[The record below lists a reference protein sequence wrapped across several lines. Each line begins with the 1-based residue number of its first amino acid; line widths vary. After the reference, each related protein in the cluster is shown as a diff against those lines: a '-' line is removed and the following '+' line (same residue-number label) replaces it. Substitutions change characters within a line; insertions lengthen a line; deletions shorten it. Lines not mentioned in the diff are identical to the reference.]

1 MGQGNYTEADV
12 LECSRAFTG
21 WSIAYP
27 ISRLPYGRYPW
38 FFEYKSED
46 HDDGEKSFLGETGR
60 FNGEDIVQIIA
71 RQPGTARFIARH
83 MYDFFVAD
91 EVPVPQWPYTDAVD
105 PEAIE
110 VLVESY
116 MASDHDIRSMLRT
129 LFNSDFFKEA
139 RFARVK
145 GPAELVAGIVRLSG
159 GVSRPNMEVIEAADV
174 AGFMGQTILS
184 PPTVEGWHE
193 GTEWINSGS
202 LIERVNFAAK
212 LMSDVDK
219 PGVRAI
225 MDRLAAQDGGEFAP
239 DQLVDQC
246 LDLMGPIASNE
257 SSRSALVEHVARQG
271 DLSLRDHQHGDE
283 SEKRVADLLG
293 LIASTR
299 EYQLG

>member
-1 MGQGNYTEADV
+1 
-12 LECSRAFTG
+12 
-21 WSIAYP
+21 
-27 ISRLPYGRYPW
+27 
-38 FFEYKSED
+38 
-46 HDDGEKSFLGETGR
+46 
-60 FNGEDIVQIIA
+60 
-71 RQPGTARFIARH
+71 
-83 MYDFFVAD
+83 
-91 EVPVPQWPYTDAVD
+91 
-105 PEAIE
+105 
-110 VLVESY
+110 
-116 MASDHDIRSMLRT
+116 
-129 LFNSDFFKEA
+129 
-139 RFARVK
+139 
-145 GPAELVAGIVRLSG
+145 
-159 GVSRPNMEVIEAADV
+159 
-174 AGFMGQTILS
+174 MGQTILN

-257 SSRSALVEHVARQG
+257 SSRSALVEYVARQG